1 MPVGE
6 NRDRRAEVD
15 IDPDRRRQGCAAGD
29 RWFLSAALTDYQDR
43 HRLDD
48 AALAAELGCDP
59 AALVRLRLCRMP
71 RPGPAAEE
79 DIAAIAGRSGIDGAA
94 LRRVVTEAACGAP

>member
-15 IDPDRRRQGCAAGD
+15 IDPRRRRQGCAAGD

-43 HRLDD
+43 HRLD
-48 AALAAELGCDP
+48 AALAAELGIDP
-59 AALVRLRLCRMP
+59 PALVRLRHCRMP
-71 RPGPAAEE
+71 RTGPAAGQDIEA
-79 DIAAIAGRSGIDGAA
+79 IAARVGADPAA
-94 LRRVVTEAACGAP
+94 LRRVVSEAAAGDP